1 MMIMKR
7 SYREHNAL
15 SIKNATAMLSANIGI
30 HYFYEMLDTE
40 IFITCWSDIMSHA
53 SSSTRGDTLRASE
66 NRLMMS
72 VV

>member
-40 IFITCWSDIMSHA
+40 IFITCW
-53 SSSTRGDTLRASE
+53 
-66 NRLMMS
+66 
-72 VV
+72 